1 MKSLIIGVTAATLA
15 LSACGTQSP
24 DAETTSSALP
34 VPESS
39 GSDMQFEPS
48 DTAQAVAA
56 EVIGMSEADAIQ
68 TIEGISSEQLTYRVT
83 RRDDESY
90 PMTMD
95 YRLDRINLEIDN
107 GVVTKASIG

>member
-1 MKSLIIGVTAATLA
+1 MKLMIMGALAATLA
-15 LSACGTQSP
+15 LSACSTQSS
-24 DAETTSSALP
+24 DTEVTSSAIP

-48 DTAQAVAA
+48 ETAQAVAA
-56 EVIGMSEADAIQ
+56 EVIGMTEAEAIS
-68 TIEGISSEQLTYRVT
+68 TIEGVGSEELTYRVT

-107 GVVTKASIG
+107 GVVTKTSIG

>member
-1 MKSLIIGVTAATLA
+1 
-15 LSACGTQSP
+15 
-24 DAETTSSALP
+24 
-34 VPESS
+34 
-39 GSDMQFEPS
+39 MQFEPS

-68 TIEGISSEQLTYRVT
+68 TIEGVSSEQLTYRVT

>member
-15 LSACGTQSP
+15 LSACSNQSS
-24 DAETTSSALP
+24 DTEVTASAIP

-48 DTAQAVAA
+48 DTAVAVSNEVVGMTEA
-56 EVIGMSEADAIQ
+56 EAIS
-68 TIEGISSEQLTYRVT
+68 TIESTSSEQLTYRVT